1 MTFYFCPPSDALLS
15 SQNFERQIRIG
26 YASYWPI
33 ENLHNFTAAGVFS
46 IGWVSHL
53 VSTIIS
59 NQVDGLI
66 ADMVKLLAAISHLGA
81 SIYDGW
87 KSRMKVTE
95 VGWVWQ
101 WQGGSKIREFCGRH
115 VWKAPFPISRRRPQ
129 RLPLSNSDHEKCMER
144 PWDWNCRRNLRGK
157 PIFRHDDAE

>member
-101 WQGGSKIREFCGRH
+101 WQGGSKNPRILRTSCMEG
-115 VWKAPFPISRRRPQ
+115 PFPNFSPTPAASPFVEFGPWKVHGEA
-129 RLPLSNSDHEKCMER
+129 LGLELS
-144 PWDWNCRRNLRGK
+144 P
-157 PIFRHDDAE
+157 